1 MKAMSGFG
9 GKGFKFDETEAQ
21 LVSERKKLQKAA
33 LGLEDSDDEDPSMDV
48 SRVSHSLYTVTC
60 YNSKSAYEPC
70 HEKTCLWGFRP
81 GRTQTGLYSLRR
93 WLEA

>member
-1 MKAMSGFG
+1 MKHNKSISSLKSFCFQEGKTVKAMSGFG

-48 SRVSHSLYTVTC
+48 STVLHYQNMLLDTDFS
-60 YNSKSAYEPC
+60 YSSKN
-70 HEKTCLWGFRP
+70 
-81 GRTQTGLYSLRR
+81 
-93 WLEA
+93 

>member
-48 SRVSHSLYTVTC
+48 STVLHYQNMLLDTDFS
-60 YNSKSAYEPC
+60 YSSKN
-70 HEKTCLWGFRP
+70 
-81 GRTQTGLYSLRR
+81 
-93 WLEA
+93 